1 MIRPLIAA
9 LGVAAATGG
18 LAPGAASAGD
28 RTHLSVFPGYLYL
41 LPPPVIRP
49 LPARGTDFVAP
60 TNMR

>member
-9 LGVAAATGG
+9 LGVAVLTSG

-41 LPPPVIRP
+41 PPPPVIQP
-49 LPARGTDFVAP
+49 PPAPGIDFVTR